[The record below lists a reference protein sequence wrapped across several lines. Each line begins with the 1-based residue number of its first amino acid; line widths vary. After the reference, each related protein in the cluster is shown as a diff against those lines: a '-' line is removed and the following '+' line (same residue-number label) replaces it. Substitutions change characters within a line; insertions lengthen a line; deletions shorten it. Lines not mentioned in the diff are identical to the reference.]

1 RTARNRQASRRR
13 TRHTAPARDAGKSAP
28 RRRAARRRRD
38 RRRRNVERRARAG
51 PRSAPSPRRRRS
63 AGRTHR
69 RRGFRSDPRS
79 RTGTGC
85 RRMSCA
91 GPSFSSTMP
100 GDYGDGKMRRNLTPG
115 KVGIDFLDGFIHGAI
130 NDALAKDGI
139 DTSGLYQFYAVRVQ
153 KRLGGLSEYEEH
165 IARYAIERCAGRRV
179 VEIGTGLGELP
190 IVLALN
196 GMTTAGVEYD
206 GNRQRAAMALHERIA
221 SCFPE
226 ILERY
231 EFIR

>member
-1 RTARNRQASRRR
+1 
-13 TRHTAPARDAGKSAP
+13 
-28 RRRAARRRRD
+28 
-38 RRRRNVERRARAG
+38 
-51 PRSAPSPRRRRS
+51 
-63 AGRTHR
+63 
-69 RRGFRSDPRS
+69 
-79 RTGTGC
+79 
-85 RRMSCA
+85 
-91 GPSFSSTMP
+91 
-100 GDYGDGKMRRNLTPG
+100 MRRNLTPG

-231 EFIR
+231 EFIRGSFPETLSGSAWTGADVTLLFTNVGAGWDADRTGRAIDFFTNVGEIILDLRLFGVVREDAADREELFARIAARARTAELLPDLSPGCYFARFTF